1 MNYHSTLSTRTLMK
15 LLGLGGMKWGSRG
28 TGSAFHDIDEVI
40 SSPLA
45 QWKRPWWVKSVDNPT
60 VEIDWDRMQRF
71 DGRKMM
77 QVSFVDYVGKERNR
91 YLRDHRNKKTR
102 QWIIDKKP
110 GYTLA
115 DRALDL
121 AGRTG
126 TVDPTFLGAW
136 KKSTHIGGV
145 WAGDIFGPDQLNVP
159 RWNGSPEENARL
171 VRAAIRHFGAD
182 QVGFVELNE
191 HTRKLIYS
199 YDALDGKAIIFEDVD
214 EAYETEKRRVIPNKA
229 QWVIVFSVQMSEE
242 QIKLMVESSPT
253 PLASAATGLAYA
265 RARNILERL
274 QNFLHL
280 LGYQGLMGTWYNGLG
295 IAPALGV
302 MAGLGELGRTNR
314 IISPEYGPLQRVF
327 KVITDLPLAPTK
339 PIDAGIMQFCRTC
352 RKCAEACPSGAL
364 SMEPEPSWDVKGP
377 WNHPGVRAYF
387 DDGPRCYSYWL
398 TATASCAR
406 CFAVC
411 PFSTKQKSFVH
422 KLVMATLAV
431 TPLLNPF
438 FAYMHTAFG
447 YGASRQPESW
457 WDCDLP
463 PYGIDT
469 ARAIAWD
476 KRLSRPKT
484 ASSRR

>member
-1 MNYHSTLSTRTLMK
+1 M
-15 LLGLGGMKWGSRG
+15 
-28 TGSAFHDIDEVI
+28 
-40 SSPLA
+40 
-45 QWKRPWWVKSVDNPT
+45 
-60 VEIDWDRMQRF
+60 
-71 DGRKMM
+71 
-77 QVSFVDYVGKERNR
+77 
-91 YLRDHRNKKTR
+91 
-102 QWIIDKKP
+102 
-110 GYTLA
+110 A

-145 WAGDIFGPDQLNVP
+145 WAGHIFGPDELHVP

-191 HTRKLIYS
+191 RTRKLIYS
-199 YDALDGKAIIFEDVD
+199 HDALDGKAIIFEDVD

-242 QIKLMVESSPT
+242 QIKLMIESSPT

-314 IISPEYGPLQRVF
+314 IISPVYGPLQRVF

-339 PIDAGIMQFCRTC
+339 PIDAGIMEFCRTC
-352 RKCAEACPSGAL
+352 KKCAEACPSGAL
-364 SMEPEPSWDVKGP
+364 SMEPEPSWERGRGTIQVSVPTSMTGLDVI
-377 WNHPGVRAYF
+377 
-387 DDGPRCYSYWL
+387 L
-398 TATASCAR
+398 T
-406 CFAVC
+406 
-411 PFSTKQKSFVH
+411 
-422 KLVMATLAV
+422 
-431 TPLLNPF
+431 
-438 FAYMHTAFG
+438 G
-447 YGASRQPESW
+447 
-457 WDCDLP
+457 
-463 PYGIDT
+463 
-469 ARAIAWD
+469 
-476 KRLSRPKT
+476 
-484 ASSRR
+484 